1 MFRVAWGAKF
11 SGAGGLGGGVFGGEG
26 VDERLVA
33 EWGSAAFGGVE
44 GAAEV
49 SAGGAGGEDFGP
61 VVVAVDVG
69 PVEEVE
75 EVGGVVV
82 SEVGAGARPGE
93 GGGCVG
99 EAGADGVEVDV
110 GEGFDE
116 VVAAERAGV
125 EAVLPEMAA
134 AAVEAVEALGVEAVG
149 FAEGEG
155 ERALVLRH
163 GDQVD
168 VVRHQAVAED
178 VEGVIAR
185 LAAER
190 LEVEEPIGVGAKNG
204 YAVVAALGDVM
215 RYANRHHPRL
225 AGHDYR

>member
-1 MFRVAWGAKF
+1 MAH
-11 SGAGGLGGGVFGGEG
+11 AGGGEW
-26 VDERLVA
+26 A
-33 EWGSAAFGGVE
+33 GVE
-44 GAAEV
+44 DGLPV
-49 SAGGAGGEDFGP
+49 AG
-61 VVVAVDVG
+61 VVDVG

-75 EVGGVVV
+75 EVGGVLVEDV
-82 SEVGAGARPGE
+82 RLGARPRE
-93 GGGCVG
+93 GVGALG
-99 EAGADGVEVDV
+99 EAGAEGVEVDV

-134 AAVEAVEALGVEAVG
+134 AAVEAIESLGVEAVG

-178 VEGVIAR
+178 VEGVIAC

-190 LEVEEPIGVGAKNG
+190 VEVEEPIGVGAEDG
-204 YAVVAALGDVM
+204 DAVVAALGDVM
-215 RYANRHHPRL
+215 RCADRDNPRL
-225 AGHDYR
+225 AGHG